1 MSDYVI
7 LVVFWLVPPLAV
19 AAYLFTRR
27 LLPHSRSL
35 LMFDSAV
42 LCFIALVCVGFWW
55 REIAGHIS
63 EEIWIDEHGFMA
75 LLVPM
80 WTSIIAVPLLL
91 LAAAVRL
98 FFFSKAQSGAKRAI

>member
-7 LVVFWLVPPLAV
+7 LVVFWLVPLLAI

-27 LLPHSRSL
+27 LLRHSRSL
-35 LMFDSAV
+35 FLFDSAV
-42 LCFIALVCVGFWW
+42 LCLVALLCVGFWW
-55 REIAGHIS
+55 REITGHIS
-63 EEIWIDEHGFMA
+63 KDIWLDEYEFMA

-80 WTSIIAVPLLL
+80 WTSIISVPFLL

-98 FFFSKAQSGAKRAI
+98 FIFSKAQSDGTRTI